1 MARNRLPRN
10 APCPC
15 GIGKKYKQCCSK
27 KDFEYLVDEDGS
39 VFKSIPMSDDM
50 AQMLEQQR
58 QRFVEQYGRDP
69 GPEDRV
75 FFDAPPLEHIEHEM
89 VQAMKKAG
97 IDPAKI
103 YAFEKTGLIVAE
115 DNQHLLS
122 DADLA
127 EWQAAIE
134 EYRAKHGGGDS
145 TADDGGEWF

>member
-15 GIGKKYKQCCSK
+15 GSGKKYKQCCSK
-27 KDFEYLVDEDGS
+27 KGFEWLVDEDGA
-39 VFKSIPMSDDM
+39 VFKSVPLSDEM
-50 AQMLEQQR
+50 GEIVEQQR
-58 QRFVEQYGRDP
+58 QRFVEQFGREP
-69 GPEDRV
+69 GPDDHV
-75 FFDAPPLEHIEHEM
+75 FFDAPPLEHVEHEM

-103 YAFEKTGLIVAE
+103 HAFEKTGLIVTE

-127 EWQAAIE
+127 EWEAAIQ
-134 EYRAKHGGGDS
+134 EYRAKHGNGDS
-145 TADDGGEWF
+145 IEGEGDEWF

>member
-15 GIGKKYKQCCSK
+15 GSGKKYKQCCAK
-27 KDFEYLVDEDGS
+27 KGFEYLVDEDGNA
-39 VFKSIPMSDDM
+39 FKSIPVSDEL
-50 AQMLEQQR
+50 AQLVEAQR
-58 QRFVEQYGRDP
+58 QRFVEQFGRDP
-69 GPEDRV
+69 GPDDHV
-75 FFDAPPLEHIEHEM
+75 FFDAPHLERVEHEM
-89 VQAMKKAG
+89 VQAMKRAG

-103 YAFEKTGLIVAE
+103 HAFEKTGRIVTE

-134 EYRAKHGGGDS
+134 EYQAQHGRGD
-145 TADDGGEWF
+145 TKEDDENEWF